1 MGSRSRSF
9 LAAILLTA
17 AAGFAAAQQ
26 AQQAQQANAPP
37 PPLAPDAAVPASELP
52 QLPVVGAPPVADPN
66 APAVDPAFT
75 IDPSVFS
82 VPTAAAPKS
91 AAMSIAMPAAG
102 SAESTESF
110 DPAPASVPSGTVVTS
125 QLEGLIP
132 DTAAVKT
139 GNGASTT
146 MLVGEWM
153 LAGVLI
159 AALFGIITLLRRRE
173 FDRRPIANFTPLS
186 PKLKPAPATRT
197 YGPRPA

>member
-1 MGSRSRSF
+1 MVSRSRSF

-26 AQQAQQANAPP
+26 AQQAQQASA

-52 QLPVVGAPPVADPN
+52 QLPVVGVPPVADPN

-82 VPTAAAPKS
+82 ARTAAAPKS
-91 AAMSIAMPAAG
+91 AAMSIAMPAVG

-132 DTAAVKT
+132 DTAAVNT

-159 AALFGIITLLRRRE
+159 VALFGIITLLRRRE
-173 FDRRPIANFTPLS
+173 FDRGPIADFTPLS

-197 YGPRPA
+197 YGPRPV

>member
-1 MGSRSRSF
+1 MVSRSRSF

-17 AAGFAAAQQ
+17 AAGFAS

-37 PPLAPDAAVPASELP
+37 PPLAPDAAVPARELP
-52 QLPVVGAPPVADPN
+52 QLPVVGVQPVADPN

-82 VPTAAAPKS
+82 VATAASAPKS
-91 AAMSIAMPAAG
+91 AAKSVAMPAV
-102 SAESTESF
+102 ESTESF

-146 MLVGEWM
+146 MLIGEWM

-159 AALFGIITLLRRRE
+159 VALFGIITRLRRRQIE
-173 FDRRPIANFTPLS
+173 RGPIVDFTPLG
-186 PKLKPAPATRT
+186 PKLKPAPARRS